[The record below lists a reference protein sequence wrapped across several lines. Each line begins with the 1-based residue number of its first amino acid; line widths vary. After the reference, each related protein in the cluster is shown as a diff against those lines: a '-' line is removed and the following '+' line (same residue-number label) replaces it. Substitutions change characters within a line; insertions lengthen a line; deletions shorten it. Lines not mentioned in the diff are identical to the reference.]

1 MLQATVTR
9 ALATITGADEANLRE
24 AVRVM
29 EEEAGSV
36 LGFMRRELG
45 FTDAMGRALRAAVL
59 EPMPAGK
66 L

>member
-9 ALATITGADEANLRE
+9 ALATITGADVANLRE

-36 LGFMRRELG
+36 LGFMRGELG
-45 FTDAMGRALRAAVL
+45 FTDAMGQALREAVL
-59 EPMPAGK
+59 EPVPAGK

>member
-1 MLQATVTR
+1 MTTATR

-36 LGFMRRELG
+36 LEFMRGELG
-45 FTDAMGRALRAAVL
+45 FTDAMGQALRAAVL
-59 EPMPAGK
+59 EPVPVGK

>member
-36 LGFMRRELG
+36 LEFMRRELG
-45 FTDAMGRALRAAVL
+45 FTDAMGQALRAAVL
-59 EPMPAGK
+59 EPVPAGK